1 MNIKLLHIFTYMC
14 SYCSKSK
21 YQCSA
26 AMTQA
31 AKEVLDNKLGHFD
44 TMKNILHAYTSKGEC
59 SVQEV
64 VYHEPKLHLCR
75 VFPSVCFVKT
85 NLPKERSKILETEE
99 ELKSLPYNST
109 NIFKRN
115 ILYRYIDQ
123 PNHSFCGGRYSML
136 DSFCF
141 VEFLFCDS
149 SCAFG

>member
-1 MNIKLLHIFTYMC
+1 MTIKLLHIFTSMC
-14 SYCSKSK
+14 SYYSKSK

-31 AKEVLDNKLGHFD
+31 AKEVLDNELGHFD
-44 TMKNILHAYTSKGEC
+44 TMNNILQAYTSNGEC

-64 VYHEPKLHLCR
+64 VYHEPELHLRR

-85 NLPKERSKILETEE
+85 SLPKDHSEILETEE
-99 ELKSLPYNST
+99 ELKSFPENST

-115 ILYRYIDQ
+115 ILHRYMDQ

-141 VEFLFCDS
+141 P
-149 SCAFG
+149 